1 VDQIKHLPV
10 KRMIS
15 ILFIISCFF
24 YCKPA
29 DSPKNVSVVAFR
41 NNDTF
46 FVRLDNHS
54 SDTFFVSSGF
64 WPSFRPGNDTIFL
77 ETFSK
82 EKFGLSEYYRYSK
95 LLPFSIFT
103 PVKVEGISPDT
114 IIQIH
119 EQVSYFNQF
128 KVGRFRCV
136 PPGGY
141 LVDSMTFFVPKN
153 VDFVGVLFYSKDFFK
168 QSGIDT
174 MNYQVEDLTRFE
186 SIYSSFTFG
195 RVHEYVREN

>member
-54 SDTFFVSSGF
+54 SDTFL
-64 WPSFRPGNDTIFL
+64 FL
-77 ETFSK
+77 LDFGHLLGQEMILFS
-82 EKFGLSEYYRYSK
+82 
-95 LLPFSIFT
+95 
-103 PVKVEGISPDT
+103 
-114 IIQIH
+114 
-119 EQVSYFNQF
+119 
-128 KVGRFRCV
+128 
-136 PPGGY
+136 
-141 LVDSMTFFVPKN
+141 
-153 VDFVGVLFYSKDFFK
+153 
-168 QSGIDT
+168 
-174 MNYQVEDLTRFE
+174 
-186 SIYSSFTFG
+186 
-195 RVHEYVREN
+195 